1 MSCSDAIQ
9 TANRCRL
16 AALTIERAGVALPE
30 LAELDPRDRAVAS
43 AALTYGLR
51 LKAELL
57 EAGER

>member
-16 AALTIERAGVALPE
+16 AALVIERAGVTLPE
-30 LAELDPRDRAVAS
+30 LAELDPRDRGTAS
-43 AALTYGLR
+43 AAISYGLR